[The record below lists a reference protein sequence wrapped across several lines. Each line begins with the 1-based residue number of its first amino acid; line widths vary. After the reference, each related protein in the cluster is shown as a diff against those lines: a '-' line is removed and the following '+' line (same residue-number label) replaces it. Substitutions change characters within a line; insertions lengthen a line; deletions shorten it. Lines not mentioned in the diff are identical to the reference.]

1 MHLLLLFLLF
11 QLARTDE
18 FLVKTKQ
25 GSQFMAS
32 TKNSSNPRPPGFQ
45 QKSGKDYRWLNG
57 CSVNKGS
64 GKMVQ
69 HDIPSGGG
77 EIHMKCS
84 GGCINIHKV
93 LYACKRAPTNQAQL
107 KVVEKL
113 CQGKE
118 ECNVKPG
125 EKLFG
130 KVACKESTQS
140 PLMWIVYSCD
150 GGTDE
155 TRTKIPKGGNK
166 CTGKQ
171 QGPMKQEDIPGIVG
185 WVDLKCV
192 GGCLTIHKVLYACE
206 ADGPDKL
213 QLEIVQKLCQGKE
226 SCSIQPSP
234 KVFKGNVVC
243 PDKDTF
249 PLMWLVYSCDG
260 GQDKTETFT
269 PDNPKCHE
277 SYKCTKEST
286 CRNQAGTC
294 RWHFSSYHLYE
305 QVQKW
310 WLPARL

>member
-1 MHLLLLFLLF
+1 
-11 QLARTDE
+11 
-18 FLVKTKQ
+18 
-25 GSQFMAS
+25 MAT
-32 TKNSSNPRPPGFQ
+32 TKNSSDPRPPGFH
-45 QKSGKDYRWLNG
+45 QKSGTDYNAEVGWLNE

-69 HDIPSGGG
+69 HDIPSQGGS
-77 EIHMKCS
+77 IHMKCS

-107 KVVEKL
+107 KVVQKL

-130 KVACKESTQS
+130 KVTCKESSKS

-155 TRTKIPKGGNK
+155 TTTRIPGDGGGTPVKEDGQEK
-166 CTGKQ
+166 CTDEQ
-171 QGPMKQEDIPGIVG
+171 QGQMKQEDIPGIVG

-192 GGCLTIHKVLYACE
+192 GGCLTIHKVRYACK
-206 ADGPDKL
+206 ADGPDKV

-226 SCSIQPSP
+226 SCSIQPGP
-234 KVFKGNVVC
+234 KVFDDKVVC
-243 PDKDTF
+243 PGRDTF

-260 GQDKTETFT
+260 GKDETETFT
-269 PDNPKCHE
+269 PDDPKCLE

-286 CRNQAGTC
+286 CKNQAGTC
-294 RWHFSSYHLYE
+294 RWHFSSYDLYE